1 MLIGMG
7 TLERLH
13 HYVKKGTIVVSS
25 FIFSGII
32 LILLG
37 RVTNVPLATLLI
49 VLLGVGNIYITSSI
63 QTILQNKIPRQ
74 LRGRVFGVQNM
85 LINSAFTLPVILFG
99 AIADWVGVLIAL
111 SALGWMV
118 LLMGVAGIFL
128 PKFKTV

>member
-1 MLIGMG
+1 
-7 TLERLH
+7 
-13 HYVKKGTIVVSS
+13 
-25 FIFSGII
+25 
-32 LILLG
+32 
-37 RVTNVPLATLLI
+37 
-49 VLLGVGNIYITSSI
+49 VLLGAGNIYITSSI

-99 AIADWVGVLIAL
+99 AVADWWGILIAL